1 MKLCFIGW
9 ADHVHVERW
18 AGYFAERGHDV
29 AVISLSG
36 LGSYPTGV
44 RQYAL
49 GLEQR
54 GPRWKILK
62 LRYLLTKIR
71 PDLLHVHWAPFSALA
86 VRASSLP
93 LVVTAWGSDVY
104 RLPVDRQ
111 LEQSLRAARLVTCD
125 SVDQKERLCRIAG
138 VARDNIHVIQW
149 GVDANRFKPAA
160 PDALMAAELGV
171 SGRRVVLSARQL
183 TPLYNH
189 ETVAS
194 AFALVRRQ
202 IPDAV
207 LVLKHYIGTDPEYV
221 RDLQG
226 RIDALGLRESVR
238 MVGMLPYA
246 RMADL
251 YRLAPVTVS
260 VPFSDGTS
268 MSVLEAMACGSVP
281 IVSDLP
287 SLREWIRDAW
297 NGYLVPPK
305 DTEAIAAHTI
315 RLLRDEALCSLH
327 AARNLEIVRERA
339 TQQANMARMEE
350 LYREVQRRPANSFGR
365 KAVA

>member
-1 MKLCFIGW
+1 MRLCFVGW
-9 ADHVHVERW
+9 GDHVHVERW

-29 AVISLSG
+29 AVISVSG
-36 LGSYPTGV
+36 LGKYPAGV

-49 GLEQR
+49 GLERR
-54 GPRWKILK
+54 GDRWKILK
-62 LRYLLTKIR
+62 LRYLLAKIG
-71 PDLLHVHWAPFSALA
+71 PELVHVHWAPFSSLA
-86 VRASSLP
+86 ARASALP
-93 LVVTAWGSDVY
+93 LVVTAWGSDIY
-104 RLPVDRQ
+104 RLPMDHE
-111 LEQSLRAARLVTCD
+111 LERSLQAARLITCD
-125 SVDQKERLCRIAG
+125 SIDQKERLRRISG
-138 VARDNIHVIQW
+138 VAEENIHVIQW
-149 GVDANRFKPAA
+149 GVDASQFNPAA
-160 PDALMAAELGV
+160 PDPGLAAELGV
-171 SGRRVVLSARQL
+171 LGRQVVLSARQL

-189 ETVAS
+189 ETVVS

-207 LVLKHYIGTDPEYV
+207 LVLKQYIAKDPQYV

-246 RMADL
+246 RMAGI

-268 MSVLEAMACGSVP
+268 MSVLEAMACASVP

-287 SLREWIRDAW
+287 SLREWIRDGW
-297 NGYLVPPK
+297 NGYLVPPR
-305 DTEAIAAHTI
+305 DAEAIAA
-315 RLLRDEALCSLH
+315 RLVSLLTNAELRSLY

-350 LYREVQRRPANSFGR
+350 LYQDIQRRPATSLRR